1 MRVISKR
8 TLREF
13 WEQKKYE
20 DAKKPLMAWYNLAA
34 RAHWRSPADVKAQLG
49 NASVLK
55 NGRMVFNIA
64 GNKYRLVVRI
74 DYVFEIIMIRFIGT
88 HEQYD
93 KINAEEV

>member
-1 MRVISKR
+1 MRVISRR

-20 DAKKPLMAWYNLAA
+20 DAKTPLIAWYNLAA
-34 RAHWRSPADVKAQLG
+34 RAHWRSPTDVKSQLG
-49 NASVLK
+49 SASVLK

-74 DYVFEIIMIRFIGT
+74 DYVFEIILIRFIGT